1 MMMSCGHV
9 LVFFWHVL
17 AFYVDLQ
24 AWGPLGCR
32 QMGVAAPYAVP
43 WRKFQ
48 ITVQVILHHVPLPS
62 GKRLQQ
68 TMEHHHVFN
77 G

>member
-1 MMMSCGHV
+1 MAA
-9 LVFFWHVL
+9 FFF

-43 WRKFQ
+43 WRK
-48 ITVQVILHHVPLPS
+48 IAVVIFELSVTRCIL
-62 GKRLQQ
+62 L
-68 TMEHHHVFN
+68 
-77 G
+77 

>member
-1 MMMSCGHV
+1 MMKCGCCGC
-9 LVFFWHVL
+9 VFL

-43 WRKFQ
+43 WRK
-48 ITVQVILHHVPLPS
+48 IAVVIFELSVTRCIL
-62 GKRLQQ
+62 L
-68 TMEHHHVFN
+68 
-77 G
+77 